1 MLNSIEKMNMST
13 QGSSVSFG
21 DINQLGNQINGATSS
36 PTKVITM
43 GGYLSP
49 TNTYTNVINI
59 ITISSSGGGEDF
71 GDLTQPVAYH
81 YSTSDSH
88 GGLGGF

>member
-1 MLNSIEKMNMST
+1 MST
-13 QGSSVSFG
+13 QGSSRSFG
-21 DINQLGNQINGATSS
+21 ELSQLGNQVNGATSS

-43 GGYLSP
+43 GGLLVGS
-49 TNTYTNVINI
+49 TYTNVINI

-71 GDLTQPVAYH
+71 GDLTIPVAFH